1 MKTINV
7 IIKEQ
12 NLDLL
17 RNTNLSTDEVVNM
30 VYKGYKAPCVVFEDV
45 DFIVAARTLDKYNL
59 FANKSV
65 NELLIILKDEK
76 INQLHANYDA
86 SYNAYLAQYPSAEVA
101 TFATKQKEAE
111 AYSIDNTVA
120 TPVIDG
126 IISSSGDT
134 KAVYVQS
141 VLDKI
146 SYLAQ
151 LEGDMVATRDAI
163 KACNTQAELD
173 AIVV

>member
-1 MKTINV
+1 MV
-7 IIKEQ
+7 ICVNPSDDDNKNLYLLSSKEY
-12 NLDLL
+12 LIGDII
-17 RNTNLSTDEVVNM
+17 STLEEQ
-30 VYKGYKAPCVVFEDV
+30 K
-45 DFIVAARTLDKYNL
+45 I
-59 FANKSV
+59 
-65 NELLIILKDEK
+65 EK
-76 INQLHANYDA
+76 INQLHTNYDA
-86 SYNAYLAQYPSAEVA
+86 SYNTYLAQYPSAEIA
-101 TFATKQKEAE
+101 TFPTKKKEAE

-126 IISSSGDT
+126 IISSIGDT

-141 VLDKI
+141 ILDKI

-173 AIVV
+173 AIVI